1 MNKLIQLMTGGS
13 DNKTL
18 IKRASDQASRIKL
31 EQESLINN
39 LTRTLM
45 EKKAK
50 LDQTLDLGPDQ
61 TTSLRATS
69 PDFDPAALVSTV
81 QGLKV
86 EILELEI
93 QIKVAQETLAEWISA
108 EDK

>member
-1 MNKLIQLMTGGS
+1 MKKLIELMTGGS

-18 IKRASDQASRIKL
+18 IKRATDQATRIKL
-31 EQESLINN
+31 EQESLLNDLN
-39 LTRTLM
+39 RQLM
-45 EKKAK
+45 EKRAK

-61 TTSLRATS
+61 TTSLRSTA
-69 PDFDPAALVSTV
+69 FDPKALVNEV
-81 QGLKV
+81 QTIKV

-93 QIKVAQETLAEWISA
+93 QIKVATDTLTDWTS